1 MLILHLSKS
10 WMYINYQQGCIN
22 RMAALVTSTAGGLN
36 QKESHLAERPEISSA
51 PSLSLFQTQL
61 QSILNILYF
70 PLGQSPGSLENDGI
84 YFGQVFIVGGFMAV
98 LFPL

>member
-1 MLILHLSKS
+1 MLHLSKS

-61 QSILNILYF
+61 QSILNVFDF
-70 PLGQSPGSLENDGI
+70 PLGQSPRSLENDGI
-84 YFGQVFIVGGFMAV
+84 DFSQVLIVGSLMAV
-98 LFPL
+98 FFLL